1 MPTKWDRF
9 RDTLNRAHRDFEF
22 PTAEFLNYNETGLEK
37 GNVVGSYQSIGTL
50 DVEFVPPTSDSTV
63 DEQGTHDDFSTR
75 IRVPTSDLDELD
87 ESLIAYGADDQ
98 KPTRVDIEAENY
110 EIQAILPENG
120 SGMTH
125 LPLIEL

>member
-1 MPTKWDRF
+1 MSKWDQVKGTF
-9 RDTLNRAHRDFEF
+9 DRAHNQFGF

-98 KPTRVDIEAENY
+98 KPTRVDVENENY
-110 EIQAILPENG
+110 EIQAILPEEG